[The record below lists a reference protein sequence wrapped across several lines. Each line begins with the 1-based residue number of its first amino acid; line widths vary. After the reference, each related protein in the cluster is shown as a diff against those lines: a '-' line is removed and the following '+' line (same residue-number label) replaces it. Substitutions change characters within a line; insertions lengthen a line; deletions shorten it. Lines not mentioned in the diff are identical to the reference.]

1 MESSYICKRR
11 GTWWAESMEDWLEK
25 KALKIMCAGGAES
38 RWNLGASHPEGSQGE
53 KVKRGL
59 GYLITKHFPPMAFNK
74 DKLTFI
80 IQLRHL

>member
-1 MESSYICKRR
+1 
-11 GTWWAESMEDWLEK
+11 
-25 KALKIMCAGGAES
+25 MCAGGAES